1 MLPLEGKT
9 ALVTGAGR
17 ARGIGRAAALE
28 LARQGA
34 DVIVTDLARPSN
46 ESMVGLPTVATDRTE
61 LDNVVLQIEKLGR
74 ESLGLSVDVTNEVEV
89 QEAVERATASFGA
102 IDVLFNNAGT
112 PLGAQPFL
120 DLGDE
125 DWDLSWSVNVMGI
138 VHLCRHV
145 VPVMQNHGGGSIVN
159 NSSAAGLKV
168 LPGYAAYS
176 VTKAAAIGL
185 TKALALDFGEDGIR
199 VNAVCPGDIDTQMGD
214 IARRLATRAPNAEPP
229 PGGDV
234 PTEAIALGRRG
245 LPEDVASVV
254 AWLASEASSYVTG
267 ATIPVDG
274 AMPQGL

>member
-1 MLPLEGKT
+1 MLPLKGKI

-34 DVIVTDLARPSN
+34 DVVVTDLARPSN
-46 ESMVGLPTVATDRTE
+46 ESMAGLSTVATDSTE
-61 LDNVVLQIEKLGR
+61 LDDVVLQIEKLGR
-74 ESLGLSVDVTNEVEV
+74 RSFGLSVDVTNETEV
-89 QEAVERATASFGA
+89 QEAVERATTSFGA

-120 DLGDE
+120 DLDDE

-138 VHLCRHV
+138 VHFCRHV

-159 NSSAAGLKV
+159 NSSTAGLKV

-176 VTKAAAIGL
+176 VTKAAAVGL
-185 TKALALDFGEDGIR
+185 TKALALDFGEDKIR

-214 IARRLATRAPNAEPP
+214 IARRLAAVAIDAQPP
-229 PGGDV
+229 PKLIV
-234 PTEAIALGRRG
+234 PTETTALGRRG
-245 LPEDVASVV
+245 LPEDVAAVV
-254 AWLASEASSYVTG
+254 AWLASDASSYVTG
-267 ATIPVDG
+267 AAIPVDG